1 LHQICDRLP
10 HPTIISIIGNLFLIV
25 AFTFI
30 GPAPFFANLK
40 PSVELAYGMGAVI
53 GSGYGLVLISSFTRV
68 YKAAMAR
75 GYEDTVNTYLI
86 KSGIITEFAPQ
97 CNVTISLVESGRAQT
112 ADQAA
117 RVLIYFQEP
126 CVWGHRVPVFGTWA
140 ASVVRY

>member
-10 HPTIISIIGNLFLIV
+10 YPTIISIIGNLFLIV

-40 PSVELAYGMGAVI
+40 PSVELAYGMGSVI

-68 YKAAMAR
+68 YKAAMAK

-86 KSGIITEFAPQ
+86 ISGIITDVRIHD
-97 CNVTISLVESGRAQT
+97 NVMRI
-112 ADQAA
+112 
-117 RVLIYFQEP
+117 
-126 CVWGHRVPVFGTWA
+126 
-140 ASVVRY
+140 